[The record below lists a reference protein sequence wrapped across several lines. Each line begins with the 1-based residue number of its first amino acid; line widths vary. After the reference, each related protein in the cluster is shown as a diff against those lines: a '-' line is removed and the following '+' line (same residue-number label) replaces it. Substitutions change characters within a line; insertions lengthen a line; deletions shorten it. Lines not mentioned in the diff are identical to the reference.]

1 MIREEKLKRLIP
13 NEPKITTGQV
23 VATPTASPPRQ
34 LGLTQRPRK
43 GSGNAGAFPFLPTP
57 RRRAGCSDSRLRR
70 DVLCAAHSFVHCVP
84 VT

>member
-1 MIREEKLKRLIP
+1 MIREEKLETLIP

-43 GSGNAGAFPFLPTP
+43 GSGNAGAGVRGAQTP
-57 RRRAGCSDSRLRR
+57 VSEGTSSARRIASYTASQ
-70 DVLCAAHSFVHCVP
+70 
-84 VT
+84 